1 MDVFYVTMIS
11 WIQNHLIRHGRWI
24 FLTLLAVIIVAFV
37 FTIGNTPGFAP
48 RMDGWEP
55 DEFYGVNLNAPLEA
69 GPLRERVFYSQLLS
83 TGRQPMSEQQI
94 EDGLRVRIALLH
106 LADRVGLPGP
116 TEAELAAFVR
126 TRPAFFDGEGS
137 FSRDRY
143 LRFVDD
149 LEADPSSSPD
159 ILFRVLEEDF
169 RIDRVARRL
178 GGPGFFVPAEAI
190 AVAQR
195 EQTQFQLKVATLPM
209 EDFQP
214 EIVVDEDSLTAFFKQ
229 NAELYREPERI
240 QASLVRFPLNADA
253 IELDETE
260 LETHYNANRERFH
273 SAYLA
278 TNPEIEEQQESANEA
293 ALDFAAVRD
302 LVDEELRLQRARRLS
317 NERAHAFAFTLYDRS
332 ITRDAPGFQQLLN
345 NEGLTPKEIQPFS
358 VDEVAQRNLP
368 SALLESAFTLTRNR
382 FYTGAVQLNG
392 DFGVLIFDG
401 RIDSYIPELTAVRAK
416 VAADY
421 RDQERRRLFAEEG
434 SRVRQLLR
442 AAVAEQADWV
452 ETAENEGWSV
462 ESYGPFKYREAPQ
475 ELGRSIMEMLPTLSA
490 GEVSPMLTANGRGRL
505 VYVVAMEVP
514 EKDASAAEVAD
525 AADMLKR
532 YSSFASTR
540 SLLEELLEE
549 GQMRR

>member
-1 MDVFYVTMIS
+1 MNVFYVTMIS

-106 LADRVGLPGP
+106 LADRLGLPGP

-126 TRPAFFDGEGS
+126 TRPAFFDSEGS

-190 AVAQR
+190 ALAQR
-195 EQTQFQLKVATLPM
+195 EQTQYELKVATLPL
-209 EDFQP
+209 EEFQP
-214 EIVVDEDSLTAFFKQ
+214 EIVIDEDSLTAFFNQ
-229 NAELYREPERI
+229 NAERYREPERI
-240 QASLVRFPLNADA
+240 QASLIRFPLNADA
-253 IELDETE
+253 IELDTAEVE
-260 LETHYNANRERFH
+260 AHYNANRERFH

-278 TNPEIEEQQESANEA
+278 ANPEIEAEQDAAGEV
-293 ALDFAAVRD
+293 ALDFATVRE
-302 LVDEELRLQRARRLS
+302 LIEEELRSQRARRLS
-317 NERAHAFAFTLYDRS
+317 NERAHAFAFTLYDRG
-332 ITRDAPGFQQLLN
+332 IARDAPGFQQLLA

-358 VDEVAQRNLP
+358 VDEVDQRDLP
-368 SALLESAFTLTRNR
+368 SAMLESAFTLTRNR
-382 FYTGAVQLNG
+382 FYTGAVELNG

-401 RIDSYIPELTAVRAK
+401 RIASYIPELEAVREQ

-421 RDQERRRLFAEEG
+421 REQERRRLFAEEG
-434 SRVRQLLR
+434 SRVRQLLL
-442 AAVAEQADWV
+442 AAVVEQADWT

-462 ESYGPFKYREAPQ
+462 VLYGPFKYSEAPR
-475 ELGRSIMEMLPTLSA
+475 ELGRSIMEILPTLSA
-490 GEVSPMLTANGRGRL
+490 GEVSPMLTVNGRGRL
-505 VYVVAMEVP
+505 VYVVAVEVP

-525 AADMLKR
+525 AADMLRR

-540 SLLEELLEE
+540 SLLEELLDQ
-549 GQMRR
+549 GQISR